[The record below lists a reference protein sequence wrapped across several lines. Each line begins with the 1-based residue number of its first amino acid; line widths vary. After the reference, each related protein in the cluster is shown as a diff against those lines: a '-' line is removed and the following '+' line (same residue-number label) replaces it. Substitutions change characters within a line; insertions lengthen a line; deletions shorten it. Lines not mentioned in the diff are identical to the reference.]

1 MSLTLRVFTMTL
13 LGVLSVSGGSWAQT
27 KNKPPDVE
35 ESRIAAGTGGTPVKK
50 LPVITD
56 DDISLLAVRAP
67 AKSAET
73 LNVEAAKESAA
84 KESGGVPRDPEN
96 IKTEILAL
104 ERQVKDK
111 QRQIE
116 LLMRI
121 FVCDEQAFLKDPS
134 GQLEDDEARAKRKFE
149 QEELLEKAKE
159 IAQLR
164 TRLNLISS
172 AGGEKAA
179 PAER

>member
-1 MSLTLRVFTMTL
+1 MLTVRIFTMTL
-13 LGVLSVSGGSWAQT
+13 LGVLSVPGGSWGQAN
-27 KNKPPDVE
+27 NKLPDVQ
-35 ESRIAAGTGGTPVKK
+35 ESRIAGGTGGTPVKK

-67 AKSAET
+67 AKPTET
-73 LNVEAAKESAA
+73 LNAEAAKDAAAKESA
-84 KESGGVPRDPEN
+84 GVPQDPEDR
-96 IKTEILAL
+96 KTEILAL
-104 ERQVKDK
+104 EHQVKEK

-134 GQLEDDEARAKRKFE
+134 GQLEDDDARAKRKFE

-164 TRLNLISS
+164 TRLNLIAS
-172 AGGEKAA
+172 AGVEKAA
-179 PAER
+179 PAEQ